1 MPARDENPDAA
12 PNVAELPTPPEVS
25 LLYPGIQAKEI
36 AQSAQKVKCTKGVSD
51 GLE

>member
-25 LLYPGIQAKEI
+25 LLYPGIQAKGI
-36 AQSAQKVKCTKGVSD
+36 AQECTKGVSD